1 MAVLDATTLLHF
13 LEPDARAAIDPAT
26 GEPIPDAKARLE
38 GLIAKLKKAKETIL
52 VPTPALSEVLVHAD
66 KAGPGYLEILHGTAR
81 LRIVPFGERAAVE
94 LAAMTR
100 TAIEKG
106 DLRAGTSATR
116 AKLKFDRQIIAIA
129 RVEGETAV
137 YSDDGDIKTLAE
149 GTELRV
155 VQTLDLPLVDSS
167 RQRDLSFDVDS
178 ARDDGDD

>member
-26 GEPIPDAKARLE
+26 GEPIPDAKARIE
-38 GLIAKLKKAKETIL
+38 GLVAKLQKAKETIL

-66 KAGPGYLEILHGTAR
+66 EAGPGYLEILHRTAR

-100 TAIEKG
+100 AALEKG
-106 DLRAGTSATR
+106 DLRAGTFATR

-129 RVEGETAV
+129 RVEGETTI
-137 YSDDGDIKTLAE
+137 YSDDGDMKSLAA
-149 GTELRV
+149 GTGITV
-155 VQTLDLPLVDSS
+155 VQTSELPLADSA
-167 RQRDLSFDVDS
+167 QRRLSFAGGSV
-178 ARDDGDD
+178 RNDGAD

>member
-13 LEPDARAAIDPAT
+13 LEPDARAAMDPAS
-26 GEPIPDAKARLE
+26 GEPIPDAKARIE
-38 GLIAKLKKAKETIL
+38 GLVAKLQKAKETIL

-66 KAGPGYLEILHGTAR
+66 EAGPRYLHILHHTAR

-100 TAIEKG
+100 AALEKG

-129 RVEGETAV
+129 RVEGETTI
-137 YSDDGDIKTLAE
+137 YSDDGDMKSLVA
-149 GTELRV
+149 GTEIAV
-155 VQTLDLPLVDSS
+155 VQTSELPLADSAQ
-167 RQRDLSFDVDS
+167 RQLSFDVGS
-178 ARDDGDD
+178 AQEDGDD